1 MAYSLLLLNEFSIHP
16 KKECIFL
23 HSFFMVHLKRVDY
36 YSFFMVHLKRVDYYS
51 FFMGIGLHVLIYT
64 HYTYK
69 NNLKYDLFG

>member
-1 MAYSLLLLNEFSIHP
+1 MH
-16 KKECIFL
+16 
-23 HSFFMVHLKRVDY
+23 
-36 YSFFMVHLKRVDYYS
+36 S